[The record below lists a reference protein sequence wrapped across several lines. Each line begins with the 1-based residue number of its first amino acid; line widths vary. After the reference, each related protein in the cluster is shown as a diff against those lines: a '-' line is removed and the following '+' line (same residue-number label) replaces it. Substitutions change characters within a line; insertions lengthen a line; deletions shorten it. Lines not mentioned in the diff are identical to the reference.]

1 MRFDPDD
8 YAFTAHY
15 DPAKLTGE
23 VKSLAKQGLM
33 RLISVAVSILVV
45 VLIWSNAGRTP
56 PTEWSA
62 ITRVAGITLAAVLVV
77 AAVVAII
84 EKFAAPTAN
93 TGFQTVILV
102 VLFTTSGALLYP
114 VTRLIGFAES
124 FKGVCKSFV
133 LLLKLADDS
142 DAAEAAAGLLSFVT
156 TTHTVLLVSLVAVAV
171 VVVAALALL
180 VSWLLTPRSLGWRQ
194 RNVMQTALWLPAGL
208 MIVSSAWLVL
218 LSRRQ
223 VPNVEKLL
231 GDDVVMPEAP
241 ILTDWLM
248 WLLLAGLT
256 VTVVTLLNGAVRTA
270 TASILLSRMPE
281 GPALRVDPLGMVVDD
296 DKTGPQRLIWPAIDV
311 IAGRP
316 RSALPGPELEI
327 GRSGQSVWSVPFMY
341 LDVMPGT
348 IDSAVRAHTQDRRE
362 LDLSPMDQPF

>member
-15 DPAKLTGE
+15 DATKLIGE
-23 VKSLAKQGLM
+23 VKTLAKQGLM
-33 RLISVAVSILVV
+33 RLISVAVSVIVV
-45 VLIWSNAGRTP
+45 VAIWSSAGRTP

-84 EKFAAPTAN
+84 EKFAASAN
-93 TGFQTVILV
+93 AGFQTVVLV

-114 VTRLIGFAES
+114 VTRLIGFANGYGATIQAFS
-124 FKGVCKSFV
+124 DG
-133 LLLKLADDS
+133 LKHGDDS
-142 DAAEAAAGLLSFVT
+142 EAAEAAASLLSFLT
-156 TTHTVLLVSLVAVAV
+156 TTHVLLLVLLVAIAV
-171 VVVAALALL
+171 VVVAALTLL
-180 VSWLLTPRSLGWRQ
+180 VFWLLTPRSLGWRQ
-194 RNVMQTALWLPAGL
+194 RNVMQIALWLPAGL
-208 MIVSSAWLVL
+208 LIVSSAWLVL

-231 GDDVVMPEAP
+231 SEDVGIPEAP
-241 ILTDWLM
+241 ILEDWLM
-248 WLLLAGLT
+248 WLLLAGLS
-256 VTVVTLLNGAVRTA
+256 VTVVTLLNGAVRVA

-281 GPALRVDPLGMVVDD
+281 GPVLRVDPLGMVVDD
-296 DKTGPQRLIWPAIDV
+296 DKNGPERLVWPAIDL
-311 IAGRP
+311 ISGRP
-316 RSALPGPELEI
+316 RSALPGPELVI
-327 GRSGQSVWSVPFMY
+327 GRSGRSVWSVPFMY

-362 LDLSPMDQPF
+362 LDLSPMDKPF